1 MSDKKDIVLVDENDN
16 KIGEGG
22 KNEVHAKG
30 LLHRAFS
37 IFVFNDKN
45 ELLLQQRAASKYH
58 SPGLW
63 TNTCCSH
70 PRPGEKTIDAAH
82 RRLQEEMGFDCKL
95 EEIFSFVYKAELGNN
110 LIEHEFDHV
119 FIGYY
124 DGKIFPDASEAGD
137 YKWIDLEF
145 LKNDIIKKPAI
156 YTAWLKICL
165 GRVINYVKT
174 K

>member
-1 MSDKKDIVLVDENDN
+1 MSDKNDIILVDENDN

-22 KNEVHAKG
+22 KDEVHEKG
-30 LLHRAFS
+30 WLHRCFS
-37 IFVFNDKN
+37 IFVFNSKG
-45 ELLLQQRAASKYH
+45 ELLLQKRAEEKYH

-70 PRPGEKTIDAAH
+70 PGPGEKTIDAAH
-82 RRLQEEMGFDCKL
+82 RRLQEEMGFNCDL

-119 FIGYY
+119 FIGRY
-124 DGKIFPDASEAGD
+124 DGRISPDASEVND
-137 YKWIDLEF
+137 YKWIDLES
-145 LKNDIIKKPAI
+145 LEDEIIKKPEL
-156 YTAWLKICL
+156 YTVWLKICL
-165 GRVINYVKT
+165 EKVINYVKT